1 MPGSETLLSEA
12 DRLIYTDKLTAMAE
26 PLSTGGKLGRAAGQ
40 LFNAA
45 RHAGKPALRTSAAA
59 AGRSLTFSGIAT
71 SAPVKLGAGK
81 RLVRQFTAHIA
92 LTLRLLGYQLGG
104 ILFLAFALAFG
115 WHGLTVWRHLPPRIG
130 LAGER
135 MAFLQMGIGLLFAY
149 FGLSSWFK
157 SAALRRNV
165 K

>member
-1 MPGSETLLSEA
+1 MV
-12 DRLIYTDKLTAMAE
+12 E
-26 PLSTGGKLGRAAGQ
+26 PLSTGGQLGRAAGK

-45 RHAGKPALRTSAAA
+45 RRAAGDPGLREKAAA
-59 AGRSLTFSGIAT
+59 AGHSLAASGIAAG
-71 SAPVKLGAGK
+71 APVKLGAGK
-81 RLVRQFTAHIA
+81 RLFRQFTAHIMLA
-92 LTLRLLGYQLGG
+92 LRLLGYQLGG
-104 ILFLAFALAFG
+104 VLFFAFALAFG

-157 SAALRRNV
+157 SAALRR
-165 K
+165 KDK